1 MGCYG
6 PPIPICKGTPLTTTT
21 HSDQDRHWG
30 RLLSKYAVA
39 DNRKAAWQLVT
50 TGGLFALAWYLML
63 RSLTGP
69 YWVTLLL
76 AVPAVGFLTRL
87 FIFQHDCGH
96 GSFFKSSRAN
106 NAVGTLIGVLTLTPY
121 WYWRRTH
128 AIHHATSGNLDRRE
142 FGDVDT
148 LTVKE
153 YKALSPWG
161 RFAYRVYRH
170 PFVLFVLG
178 GSYQFILKHRFPFDI
193 PANWRKEWASVMGT
207 NLAIAG
213 LVLLAWRL
221 IGIERFL
228 LVQTPIIVLMGMV
241 GIWLFYVQHQFEDTY
256 WRKSPEWS
264 FHRAAME
271 GSSFYDL
278 PRILHWFTGNIGYHH
293 IHHLASRIP
302 NYNLPACSRD
312 VPETRHVTRLTLAD
326 SLRCARLHLW
336 DEDEG
341 RLVAFREAARP

>member
-1 MGCYG
+1 LQNPSASETARY
-6 PPIPICKGTPLTTTT
+6 
-21 HSDQDRHWG
+21 WN
-30 RLLSKYAVA
+30 RLLAKYATA
-39 DNRKAAWQLVT
+39 HNGKATFQLVT
-50 TGGLFALAWYLML
+50 TALLFAATWTLML
-63 RSLTGP
+63 RSLAGP

-76 AVPAVGFLTRL
+76 AVPAVGFLVRL

-96 GSFFKSSRAN
+96 GSFFGSSRAN
-106 NAVGTLIGVLTLTPY
+106 HVVGTLIGVFTLTPY

-153 YKALSPWG
+153 YQALSFWG
-161 RFAYRVYRH
+161 RLGYRLYRH

-178 GSYQFILKHRFPFDI
+178 GAYQFVIKHRFPFDI
-193 PANWRKEWASVMGT
+193 PANWKKEWASVMGT

-213 LVLLAWRL
+213 VVLLAWWG
-221 IGIERFL
+221 IGLERFL
-228 LVQTPIIVLMGMV
+228 LVQVPIVVLMGIV

-256 WRKSPEWS
+256 WRKNPEWS

-278 PRILHWFTGNIGYHH
+278 PRVLHWFTGNIGFHH

-302 NYNLPACSRD
+302 NYHLQACLRE
-312 VPETRHVTRLTLAD
+312 VPETQEVTRLTFWG

-336 DEDEG
+336 DEDSA
-341 RLVAFREAARP
+341 RLVAFGDIPAAR